1 MDFVVS
7 KIVNRVGVNL
17 NSASES
23 LLSHVSG
30 LDKKSIKSILDYRKE
45 KGKINERKELEKVKG
60 ISSHIFEQCAG
71 FLRITEGT
79 NPLDKTNIHPEDY
92 DLVNKIIKDVN
103 FDLSLIGKEEGK
115 KILDKINDNEIIN
128 KYNISLDKLN
138 MIKDNLINGIIDPR
152 NEVKKVKLKS
162 DILTIDDLKEGME
175 LEGTVRNVLP
185 FGAFIDI
192 GLHDDA
198 LVHISK
204 MSKEFVS
211 HPSEILKV
219 GDIITVYVSDIDKDK
234 QRVGLSLIK

>member
-1 MDFVVS
+1 
-7 KIVNRVGVNL
+7 
-17 NSASES
+17 
-23 LLSHVSG
+23 
-30 LDKKSIKSILDYRKE
+30 
-45 KGKINERKELEKVKG
+45 
-60 ISSHIFEQCAG
+60 
-71 FLRITEGT
+71 
-79 NPLDKTNIHPEDY
+79 
-92 DLVNKIIKDVN
+92 
-103 FDLSLIGKEEGK
+103 
-115 KILDKINDNEIIN
+115 
-128 KYNISLDKLN
+128 

-152 NEVKKVKLKS
+152 NEIKKVQLKS

-219 GDIITVYVSDIDKDK
+219 GDIITVYVSDIDKEK